1 MLENHPAP
9 QDLAASALK
18 CRYMRT
24 IRWILMAVC
33 VADIVLGLLILFVP
47 RPLLQLFGIPLPEE
61 MLWFQLIGLML
72 LPGAVDGLVGF
83 RFPGYHNANIVV
95 SAGGRLAT
103 GAFLLTVASVRDVHW
118 ILIVLGVGEALVG
131 CLTAIYLWKSARA
144 PRTVH
149 RPA

>member
-1 MLENHPAP
+1 MPDI
-9 QDLAASALK
+9 DLSSPSLAESALK

-33 VADIVLGLLILFVP
+33 VADVGLGLLILFVP
-47 RPLLQLFGIPLPEE
+47 RPLLQLFGVPLPDE

-72 LPGAVDGLVGF
+72 LPGAIDGFIGF
-83 RFPGYHNANIVV
+83 RYPGHHNPNVVV

-103 GAFLLTVASVRDVHW
+103 GAFLLTVASVRSVHW

-131 CLTAIYLWKSARA
+131 CLTVIYLWKSARA
-144 PRTVH
+144 PRAVSRT
-149 RPA
+149 A